1 MWHAV
6 QGPVLTWSMKW
17 KRTLKRSA
25 LVVVVLLLAW
35 FQFAYWSST
44 NDCQQSVLPGGER
57 MKAIKFCE
65 YGPPNVLR
73 VEEIQKPVP
82 KDNELLVRVRTAS
95 LNFIDAGLVRGP
107 SVLRFMSGLRKP
119 KFTGFGR
126 DFAGVVEA
134 TGKDVNEFK
143 PGDEVFGVKWG
154 ALAEYVCVRKDRMA
168 LKPANITFEQA
179 GAVGLAGLTALQGL
193 RTGKIHAGQ
202 KVLING
208 ASGGVGTFA
217 VQIAKA
223 FDTEVTAVCSTRNLE
238 MAQTLGADHVI
249 DYTKEDFTKREERY
263 DLIFDNVNNHSFS
276 ERRHVLNPGGV
287 CVLAGIGSAGLHK
300 GQLARIAG
308 NFTAAWRSRFVEQKF
323 KSYVTASNQA
333 DLKFLSDLL
342 AQGKV
347 TPFVEKTY
355 SLDQTADALRYF
367 EEGHARGKLVIKIAA
382 VVTGMGELTSDEYVR
397 ATGLWA
403 AETTHSI
410 GLTREVN
417 H

>member
-1 MWHAV
+1 
-6 QGPVLTWSMKW
+6 MKW
-17 KRTLKRSA
+17 KRILKRSA
-25 LVVVVLLLAW
+25 LVVVVLLFVW
-35 FQFAYWSST
+35 FQVAYWSST
-44 NDCQQSVLPGGER
+44 NDCQRSIPPGGER

-65 YGPPNVLR
+65 YGPPDILKL
-73 VEEIQKPVP
+73 EEIEKPVP
-82 KDNELLVRVRTAS
+82 KDNELLVRVRAAS
-95 LNFIDAGLVRGP
+95 LNFIDAGLVHGP
-107 SVLRFMSGLRKP
+107 SILRLMSGLRKP

-126 DFAGVVEA
+126 DFAGVVEV
-134 TGKDVNEFK
+134 TGKDVTEFK
-143 PGDEVFGVKWG
+143 PGDEVFGLRWG
-154 ALAEYVCVRKDRMA
+154 ALAEYVCARKDRVA

-193 RTGKIHAGQ
+193 RTGNIHAGQ

-223 FDTEVTAVCSTRNLE
+223 FDTDVTAVCSTRNLE

-249 DYTKEDFTKREERY
+249 DYTKEDFSKREERY

-276 ERRHVLNPGGV
+276 ERRHVLKLGGI

-308 NFTAAWRSRFVEQKF
+308 NFTAAWRSRFVEQKI
-323 KSYVTASNQA
+323 KSYVTASNQP

-342 AQGKV
+342 AQGKL
-347 TPFVEKTY
+347 TPFVEKTF

-367 EEGHARGKLVIKIAA
+367 EVGHARGKLVIKIAA

-403 AETTHSI
+403 TETTRSI
-410 GLTREVN
+410 GLTRQVN